1 MWIIAAGITLA
12 VAVVVLSANGL
23 SGIPFGWYGVIGA
36 ALLACVAFT
45 LGYAE

>member
-12 VAVVVLSANGL
+12 VVVVLSASGL

>member
-12 VAVVVLSANGL
+12 VVVVLSANGL
-23 SGIPFGWYGVIGA
+23 SGIPFGWYGLIGA
-36 ALLACVAFT
+36 AFLACVAFT